1 MSSSLRSRE
10 ARGLQPE
17 ASRVARWLAGS
28 VLVSGSLLL
37 ALTCAIGCEK
47 KMDPA
52 ECDKIRADAFA
63 LLNKGQPCAT
73 DADCKEASYPQC
85 RRPINA
91 KNADELAAMEKKTKE
106 GKCEAKAEECKD
118 SPPVYCKQGLCA
130 NREPGKIEE

>member
-1 MSSSLRSRE
+1 M
-10 ARGLQPE
+10 PP
-17 ASRVARWLAGS
+17 RVHPDRRPPVGPLPRWLACGA
-28 VLVSGSLLL
+28 L
-37 ALTCAIGCEK
+37 ALTGAMVALFGAVGCEK

-52 ECDKIRADAFA
+52 ECDKIRGEAFE

-85 RRPINA
+85 RRPVNA
-91 KNADELAAMEKKTKE
+91 KNFASLGEMEKKTKD
-106 GKCEAKAEECKD
+106 GKCEAKVEECKD